1 MNRIIEAF
9 TKAHCQL
16 TAIDDI
22 IIAAVIIFVLGVCLL
37 IYSLFV
43 GVIDK

>member
-9 TKAHCQL
+9 TKTHCQL

-22 IIAAVIIFVLGVCLL
+22 IIAAVIIFVVGVCLL
-37 IYSLFV
+37 IYSLIVGFV
-43 GVIDK
+43 DK